1 MKTKIKIKEIV
12 SWDFYVSLL
21 IAIVVYFLLPST
33 IKCTLA
39 NDYLLMGITILSI
52 VLSCFFTSF
61 AVVISTP
68 ENDFIEFM
76 EKGGDYT
83 AIKFGF
89 RYTTFLLLIGLTY
102 SIISYCLTSYA
113 VEYYKDW
120 VESKWV
126 IVIMLFLLLY
136 GLCATYNSFTDSIL
150 YSAFRAKFEKAKKKR
165 SQSENN

>member
-1 MKTKIKIKEIV
+1 MRTKIKITEIL
-12 SWDFYVSLL
+12 SWDFYIPLL
-21 IAIVVYFLLPST
+21 ISIAIFFLLPST

-76 EKGGDYT
+76 ETTGDYS

-89 RYTTFLLLIGLTY
+89 TYTIILLTIGLLY
-102 SIISYCLTSYA
+102 SIVAYCLTSYA
-113 VEYYKDW
+113 VEYHENW
-120 VESKWV
+120 VESKWIV
-126 IVIMLFLLLY
+126 VIMLFLLLY
-136 GLCATYNSFTDSIL
+136 GLSATYNSFIDSIL

-165 SQSENN
+165 STE